1 MFILVA
7 VLAAMTVA
15 AERLDKDMRPA
26 EVEVEEEIRFSYEL
40 ENEKKR
46 A

>member
-15 AERLDKDMRPA
+15 AERLDKDMRP
-26 EVEVEEEIRFSYEL
+26 VEVEEIRFGYEI
-40 ENEKKR
+40 EEEKKR

>member
-7 VLAAMTVA
+7 VLAAMTVV
-15 AERLDKDMRPA
+15 AERLDKDMRP
-26 EVEVEEEIRFSYEL
+26 VEVEEE
-40 ENEKKR
+40 KKR

>member
-15 AERLDKDMRPA
+15 AERLDKDMRP
-26 EVEVEEEIRFSYEL
+26 VEVEEKIRFSYEI
-40 ENEKKR
+40 EEKKR

>member
-26 EVEVEEEIRFSYEL
+26 KVEEEIRFSYEI
-40 ENEKKR
+40 EEEKKR